1 MAALGTWRPQSQETA
16 PFQCSPT
23 EPSLVVQAGK
33 IKILDFSQ
41 SHNQTTYNNRTKQG
55 IFYQCAAVNMAS
67 FKRWGGG
74 GGRHTAGAS
83 TGDNAFPIQQNPNS
97 GFFQQTWTRL
107 FKVFSDQCAV
117 VNTAIF
123 KPWGGCSR
131 HVAAAASTRDST
143 FPMQPRRSKSRL
155 AFAVLWWTSMP
166 PVFQTNMN
174 QTIQGVYLTVCCSD
188 HGKF

>member
-1 MAALGTWRPQSQETA
+1 MAALGTCRPQSQETA

-74 GGRHTAGAS
+74 GGRHMAGAS

-107 FKVFSDQCAV
+107 FKVFFYHCAV
-117 VNTAIF
+117 VNTASF
-123 KPWGGCSR
+123 KRWGAGGR
-131 HVAAAASTRDST
+131 HVAPVASTGDSA

-155 AFAVLWWTSMP
+155 APAVLWWTSRRKR
-166 PVFQTNMN
+166 FAFWSQCY
-174 QTIQGVYLTVCCSD
+174 II
-188 HGKF
+188 F